1 MFKEPSFLKKAN
13 LFQPILVVVIS
24 IIGGTPMEGANTGKI
39 VLLVILGAA
48 FIVWHVECQRLINRN
63 REMKKQACTLKN
75 RSAALYKKTY
85 AALSGEYENFAN
97 KLNGEDRRE
106 KKADGSRATTESFN
120 PACSCVPPSPQ
131 PWPNI
136 KAPSSLKCFTSR
148 RSGSRARPSCASQ
161 ATRRENT
168 ITTSPLC
175 WPSLRGP

>member
-97 KLNGEDRRE
+97 KLNGENRRE
-106 KKADGSRATTESFN
+106 KKSGRLPRNDGKLQLRL
-120 PACSCVPPSPQ
+120 PVPV
-131 PWPNI
+131 
-136 KAPSSLKCFTSR
+136 FHHR
-148 RSGSRARPSCASQ
+148 RSPGR
-161 ATRRENT
+161 
-168 ITTSPLC
+168 I
-175 WPSLRGP
+175 

>member
-97 KLNGEDRRE
+97 KLNGE
-106 KKADGSRATTESFN
+106 
-120 PACSCVPPSPQ
+120 
-131 PWPNI
+131 
-136 KAPSSLKCFTSR
+136 
-148 RSGSRARPSCASQ
+148 
-161 ATRRENT
+161 TRR
-168 ITTSPLC
+168 PA
-175 WPSLRGP
+175 

>member
-120 PACSCVPPSPQ
+120 SACLFLCST
-131 PWPNI
+131 I
-136 KAPSSLKCFTSR
+136 AAALAEYKSSLKCFTSR
-148 RSGSRARPSCASQ
+148 RNGSRARPSCASQ

-168 ITTSPLC
+168 ITTSPPC